1 MQLPR
6 RHQGQC
12 VDTPGV
18 ETHECVCLTGRT
30 NGINGFQCT
39 CTGTEFYGI
48 DWSDEINECEPSS
61 PCHKGATCV
70 DGVGIYTCLCPA
82 GYEGRDCQT
91 DVYESITDDPVR
103 NSFDNLHGPGG
114 RLSMRLRARRT
125 GRHSDVDIDE
135 CADSPCLNNGTC
147 LNQLSLPVPMS
158 KRISGYVVKNVI
170 NFSVSNKMLEVFRL

>member
-18 ETHECVCLTGRT
+18 ETHKCVCLTGLIGIPSDGCVNIDDCLLNPCRNNGTCT

-39 CTGTEFYGI
+39 CTGTGFDGI
-48 DWSDEINECEPSS
+48 DCSDEINECEPSS
-61 PCHKGATCV
+61 PCHNGATCV

-114 RLSMRLRARRT
+114 RFLLESRLSRKQR
-125 GRHSDVDIDE
+125 
-135 CADSPCLNNGTC
+135 
-147 LNQLSLPVPMS
+147 Q
-158 KRISGYVVKNVI
+158 
-170 NFSVSNKMLEVFRL
+170 